1 VTLRH
6 GLLGLLARRAG
17 DVFGLKADFEALFDG
32 LWPITAAEISA
43 ELTELEQEGLVE
55 HQGLP
60 RESLP
65 ERPIYEPTA
74 AGRRALARWL
84 ETPQDGQ
91 IPIADELALKLAL
104 NQGLGATYGLS
115 LIWAERR
122 ACMEE
127 LERLYAVRDSG
138 ALELSATL
146 LVERSIMAQ
155 EARVHWLEFCEER
168 LVEQP

>member
-1 VTLRH
+1 VTVRC
-6 GLLGLLARRAG
+6 GLLGLLAHRAG

-32 LWPITAAEISA
+32 LWPIVAAEISA
-43 ELTELEQEGLVE
+43 ELTELEQEGLVQ

-60 RESLP
+60 GESLP

-74 AGRRALARWL
+74 AGRRMLARWL
-84 ETPQDGQ
+84 ETPSEREL
-91 IPIADELALKLAL
+91 PITDELALKLAL
-104 NQGLGATYGLS
+104 NQVLGATHGLS
-115 LIWAERR
+115 LIWAERQ

-138 ALELSATL
+138 RLESLAVL

-155 EARVHWLEFCEER
+155 EARVRWLGFCEDR
-168 LVEQP
+168 LVAQP